1 MFRTLSS
8 PRRKVEKITI
18 GSSRTKQ
25 SFAGECEI
33 NNIMRKYEK
42 TGILTHAKE
51 HKGEYG
57 DYIDVQDYKTNLE
70 KILSA
75 GEMFSELPSG
85 LRKQFDNSPV
95 QFLQF
100 VQDHNNQDKM
110 AEMGLISKPKPS
122 QPTTTTTEP
131 ISEKSEQ
138 PLA

>member
-1 MFRTLSS
+1 MFRTFSS
-8 PRRKVEKITI
+8 PHLKVQKFTVGE
-18 GSSRTKQ
+18 SRTKQ
-25 SFAGECEI
+25 SFANECEI

-51 HKGEYG
+51 HKGDYG
-57 DYIDVQDYKTNLE
+57 NYIDVQDYKTNLE

-100 VQDHNNQDKM
+100 VQDPKNTEKM
-110 AEMGLISKPKPS
+110 AELGLIKKPLATAPKS
-122 QPTTTTTEP
+122 TTTTTEP
-131 ISEKSEQ
+131 ISEPS
-138 PLA
+138 AAT